1 MYRKLFGILLASVLL
16 LSLSVLASAGA
27 LKLADVT
34 AGHADKAPV
43 IDGVFD
49 PAEGWGDPVVHH
61 DSSDM
66 KNFAETDPG
75 FESLMDDP
83 ALMISNL
90 DVYMKWDD
98 TAFYYCANVTDSEH
112 FNPEM
117 DAAIWRG
124 DSIIFH
130 VVSVPNDDSRAR
142 ILFGMDNDGETW
154 AYQETM
160 EDGTPET
167 STTDKWKITRN
178 EDTKVTTYEAYFLW
192 EDIIPAEKLGAGGS
206 FYLRDLF
213 LLANKDHAEPV
224 VAVVPEGY
232 TDGTRNYYKITLDEA
247 ASAPEKTGPAQPVDV
262 VEIPEKAVTVDGV
275 ISDGEWD
282 GATRM
287 VLNIS
292 DTSTWT
298 EHGAGIVGT
307 DGWSKLGHTDADFE
321 TELAFTVDGEDLY
334 ILLTRV
340 DSTLNFASDNFHRPY
355 SSDCALMWFFDTE
368 YASQYGLQ
376 LLAADKSGNPI
387 IGYFFMDSDQN
398 SSDNLMELEYATA
411 VTKIEENGY
420 VMEAKVSM
428 KGMDDLTHEMLASGT
443 VNVTWCA
450 VNICEEGW
458 DSDDDQHVLWGT
470 YNYQAQYKGVNDWD
484 YAPKVHIAGSSS
496 PAAPEVHI
504 AL

>member
-34 AGHADKAPV
+34 AGRTDKAPV

-75 FESLMDDP
+75 FESLMYDP

-160 EDGTPET
+160 EET
-167 STTDKWKITRN
+167 
-178 EDTKVTTYEAYFLW
+178 
-192 EDIIPAEKLGAGGS
+192 
-206 FYLRDLF
+206 
-213 LLANKDHAEPV
+213 
-224 VAVVPEGY
+224 
-232 TDGTRNYYKITLDEA
+232 
-247 ASAPEKTGPAQPVDV
+247 
-262 VEIPEKAVTVDGV
+262 
-275 ISDGEWD
+275 
-282 GATRM
+282 
-287 VLNIS
+287 
-292 DTSTWT
+292 
-298 EHGAGIVGT
+298 
-307 DGWSKLGHTDADFE
+307 
-321 TELAFTVDGEDLY
+321 
-334 ILLTRV
+334 
-340 DSTLNFASDNFHRPY
+340 
-355 SSDCALMWFFDTE
+355 C
-368 YASQYGLQ
+368 
-376 LLAADKSGNPI
+376 
-387 IGYFFMDSDQN
+387 
-398 SSDNLMELEYATA
+398 
-411 VTKIEENGY
+411 
-420 VMEAKVSM
+420 
-428 KGMDDLTHEMLASGT
+428 GMLSL
-443 VNVTWCA
+443 
-450 VNICEEGW
+450 
-458 DSDDDQHVLWGT
+458 
-470 YNYQAQYKGVNDWD
+470 
-484 YAPKVHIAGSSS
+484 
-496 PAAPEVHI
+496 
-504 AL
+504 